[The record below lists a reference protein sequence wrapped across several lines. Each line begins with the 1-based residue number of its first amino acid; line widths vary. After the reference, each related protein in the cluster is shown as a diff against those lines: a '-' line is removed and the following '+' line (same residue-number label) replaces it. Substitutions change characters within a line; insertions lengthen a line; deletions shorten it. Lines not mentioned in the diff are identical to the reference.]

1 MAKSRWELEENR
13 KKKAQEKAQQA
24 ILKAAQTQRESWQA
38 GAAARR
44 STNSST
50 SNNTSR
56 TGTQTNTAQSGRS
69 SGTLPGITY
78 TPRLGS
84 GIASPSADTR
94 RADML
99 AGGAARHRTN
109 IDSRTGTN
117 ISRGAQREARE
128 SMLAGGAARRRT
140 NVDSRTGTNTS
151 LYNRDMR
158 DLQLNMTRWHQ
169 TGNAAERE
177 RLNQENNAIRARRGL
192 SYDPSTG
199 TTYDARTGR
208 NYSLPT
214 QLLYGGTAAQ
224 RARAATD
231 IGAQLPFTREA
242 TGENE
247 YSVSMR
253 PTLEQ
258 VLSGT
263 ADEARGVNAHQVM
276 NELFSR
282 SAEEWTDQ
290 DTATR
295 DIAVR
300 ELEEEMQRMLERYGL
315 PSSRYGLGNAAV
327 ERLRQAGADE
337 TTLAYAQEN
346 VELREAA
353 NRLGQGLEAVAKRFI
368 GSIPA
373 LAETSRQQ
381 SENVAQ
387 SRQNPEYVKL
397 EAEKQQLENQLTSMP
412 STNYDGSLNQDY
424 LDVYNRLQ
432 AVQQRMQE
440 IAVQTPVDQNKWGQT
455 MLREAAE
462 AQANATAGLA
472 TVPRFLAN
480 TGISIAGNAP
490 SLLAA
495 MIPGAGPAV
504 GAGLLGASAAGQ
516 RAQELSAEGASPSEA
531 LGRGIVSGIIE
542 AVTEKL
548 PIDTLADILNRG
560 GTDAVRSILRQMGI
574 EAGEESASYMM
585 NLASDWAA
593 ADPNAQ
599 FSFADLAEQALGG
612 AISGGVYGGAGTLI
626 GRTGAQTAQET
637 AAAPQANNYPLVRP
651 DAVQTVPEPV
661 RQGSPQTV
669 QQTAE
674 RNGINNQERYNI
686 RTQPAGNGTFWAVDS
701 DIMDVSGK
709 IPDNGEPP
717 FIMDLF
723 YNIDGDPTDRSQ
735 IPNEMLGRGIAENHV
750 MSFVNF
756 LRQNGYDRFA
766 VKDLSEDGNRFFD
779 RLVEKRLLNDAGSY
793 RYAEDQLVPQRMFEV
808 PSIAQQRLAE
818 QTERYRAEAA
828 QAGSTIN
835 QPQLR
840 PEYETRQE
848 STYRTE
854 SEIAAEE
861 AELEWDFAQH
871 FPEEMTQE
879 AKTQALG
886 RRLAELDAEK
896 RAAENLLPG
905 PAREARLQEIEM
917 EIDDTWRELAAA
929 QTAPAQTTMR
939 DFQQQRQVQAARD
952 FASAGEPIQAEQSAT
967 TTVNVPVTAAIQYGA
982 TPQQAM
988 REAEV
993 RAQGEAAQAAR
1004 ETQLSQDIRQSNPT
1018 MRPDNPYF
1026 GLSRQQL
1033 EMERDFAR
1041 QRLERA
1047 RSDRRPER
1055 AQSMQT
1061 QLDQI
1066 EAALEDAQQH
1076 DFKRGDRVFALD
1088 RNNFGEIIDD
1098 RGDGYFDV
1106 YFVNGQTGENGI
1118 HTLHGDLLQSIVPGE
1133 DVPRLTPQDA
1143 AEITGDITD
1152 YSPEEFDRIVSEA
1165 PDQYEAMPKRDL
1177 SRFGGGRLRGG
1188 EEQMQ
1193 KDIEAMT
1200 EEADQ
1205 QGAKQIVPE
1214 SVARNISPVHMA
1226 YNKTLERVLDEA
1238 AGVSETIR
1246 TFFRDTIEKPLAYAK
1261 GLYARNIK
1269 TQMDDYYKAMQ
1280 ETGIRLGS
1288 KESTAVMW
1296 YGEGQRVNEKGD
1308 IEKYTLEHLK
1318 RDFPKKWK
1326 DIVKADSVNR
1336 RIYDEYIQKIQ
1347 KARREV
1353 YPYAEQRVELAI
1365 NRRRA
1370 QIAALSE
1377 QVKNLDAKI
1386 KAGSGTAADQA
1397 ARSETMRE
1405 LKRLEK
1411 DLSQKIKDR
1420 DSGKA
1425 FANQRLF
1432 PRKDFYH
1439 HTMEM
1444 AQGFSALKNILDV
1457 DSNIDPR
1464 LVGKSDNTK
1473 PNAKWSGILQHRRG
1487 VNALEDSVAAMLDYI
1502 PQAEYMINIDPQ
1514 VARLRTVVRDL
1525 VDGTAN
1531 ADQTNANSLIEWLT
1545 DYTNDLAGKTNPF
1558 DRALQKVVSRKAFKA
1573 LEWLNGRAKSNAILG
1588 NLNSAL
1594 AQVYNLP
1601 NGLAYIHDPR
1611 DISAGLVD
1619 FAAAK
1624 AGNDRAKS
1632 ILQSSNF
1639 LTERY
1644 LDKAQKQFDESLL
1657 HKPKQFA
1664 VWLMIAG
1671 DEQVAQMIY
1680 FSAYEQALRRGEADP
1695 VFYAD
1700 DITRRAIAGRG
1711 VGETP
1716 LMQKSKIVQLIAP
1729 FQVEVSNAYYVIK
1742 EKIGARDALGLTLLF
1757 LSTFLL
1763 NELKEDLS
1771 GTRTGMDLIDAGSDA
1786 IKEVLDPKY
1795 EGNTLNK
1802 MLTVATRLGGE
1813 VLSNMPFGSQIAS
1826 TLVPDETRRTKLF
1839 GESDPTRFGTGNIG
1853 INALL
1858 EPVGQFLSGQE
1869 VNPWD
1874 PLTNLVMPWGG
1885 RQVSRSVDMAED
1897 SGLLPIFR
1905 ISQDGVRADRQD
1917 VQASY
1922 SDDSTRLRFPMD
1934 TDIGNIL
1941 KGLAF
1946 GRYATDAGK
1955 AYIEGGLK
1963 MLSEDKTA
1971 AFTRGVTEQ
1980 GIDEATL
1987 YDVIVKIGQAE
1998 PVKDAEGNT
2007 LTSSKQVARRML
2019 FDREDL
2025 TAEQKR
2031 WIDEQLLIDP
2041 DSDQQPADY
2050 TDYNT
2055 FMLYNIRDSR
2065 KDAAR
2070 DAIATGLSI
2079 DQFVQW
2085 DDRLSEMIGEKDE
2098 NDKKVRTEAEARNI
2112 VLDEVMQDSTLSD
2125 SEKQALADYVLIS
2138 SIGEE
2143 DEKARKNWETIA
2155 KGKVN
2160 ASDFVRF
2167 QADASVYD
2175 AWAEGTGTDNAAN
2188 VAEILRGYDGLTD
2201 EQRDVLFQTY
2211 RDNMSVNPFHVSV
2224 YEKSIDPNG
2233 SFYGALT
2240 DDGKARLRSLLNEYE
2255 QDINEGAELD
2265 EWRAKAY
2272 MAEKE
2277 AGISPATY
2285 AMYRVALETANTDD
2299 KGNPRQSEAEA
2310 CVNAMDGLTQYQ
2322 KAYLYAITNKSWKN
2336 NPFGSATVGEY
2347 SSGQEV
2353 GINPVAGAAVTSR
2366 FGPRDSFQTD
2376 NGAMSSSL
2384 HPSIDIGAAEGTP
2397 IGAYKSG
2404 KVTQN
2409 GWVDGYGWTIEV
2421 THSDG
2426 TVSAYHHMMEQS
2438 PVAVGTE
2445 VKQGEQIGKVGQTGN
2460 SKGAHLD
2467 LTITRDGKPIDP
2479 ATLIPELQD
2488 SATGYVWTGS
2498 NVYTNVTSG
2507 SGQDSSGSSGSSGLK
2522 SLDNLLKLDGLF

>member
-214 QLLYGGTAAQ
+214 QMLYGGTAAQ

-373 LAETSRQQ
+373 IAETSRQQ

-387 SRQNPEYVKL
+387 SRQNPEYVQL

-504 GAGLLGASAAGQ
+504 GAGLMGAQATGQ
-516 RAQELSAEGASPSEA
+516 RAQELNAEGASPSEA

-599 FSFADLAEQALGG
+599 FSFTDLAEQALGG

-626 GRTGAQTAQET
+626 GRAGAQTAQTGTNAQQET
-637 AAAPQANNYPLVRP
+637 NTPTGMQ
-651 DAVQTVPEPV
+651 DAVQGDSRQNVSSSGFIMPEAKRRQMAAQDAEYAAQIDGVFNGSVSPANPV
-661 RQGSPQTV
+661 VIGDTPDILLSLGATDLPMTMTQSTARKIAFPAGYMGGSH
-669 QQTAE
+669 
-674 RNGINNQERYNI
+674 NLGIPALKRLPEQMRDPAAVL
-686 RTQPAGNGTFWAVDS
+686 RSKTQPDSFVILTEWNDTNGNPVVVAVHLDKQGHVELS
-701 DIMDVSGK
+701 NEVASAYGK
-709 IPDNGEPP
+709 NNFAALTGENGENVLYTKNNKS
-717 FIMDLF
+717 I
-723 YNIDGDPTDRSQ
+723 
-735 IPNEMLGRGIAENHV
+735 
-750 MSFVNF
+750 
-756 LRQNGYDRFA
+756 
-766 VKDLSEDGNRFFD
+766 
-779 RLVEKRLLNDAGSY
+779 
-793 RYAEDQLVPQRMFEV
+793 DQLLSIRLQLPEAMADDTLVAY
-808 PSIAQQRLAE
+808 SIAQNSGE
-818 QTERYRAEAA
+818 GNPA
-828 QAGSTIN
+828 QADSQT
-835 QPQLR
+835 
-840 PEYETRQE
+840 
-848 STYRTE
+848 
-854 SEIAAEE
+854 
-861 AELEWDFAQH
+861 
-871 FPEEMTQE
+871 
-879 AKTQALG
+879 LG
-886 RRLAELDAEK
+886 QQLAELDAEM
-896 RAAENLLPG
+896 RTAESLLPG
-905 PAREARLQEIEM
+905 PARDARIAEIRAEMEETAELLKNGRVVETNSQREQRQNRDLKKAALTMDENAFFEYYRYVTEEWDITPEEARVMQEVFIEQNRLDRIGAM
-917 EIDDTWRELAAA
+917 AAHAKENAIDVDA
-929 QTAPAQTTMR
+929 Q
-939 DFQQQRQVQAARD
+939 FV
-952 FASAGEPIQAEQSAT
+952 PINKAFT
-967 TTVNVPVTAAIQYGA
+967 YGMS
-982 TPQQAM
+982 PEQAM
-988 REAEV
+988 REAQV
-993 RAQGEAAQAAR
+993 RAQGEAKRAAYQSEREETVAELMQAWTDKRAAEAQAERTRDGLTLTDNDIRLAQNAAMSGVDTVNWEYADNPEKAYLYGKALRAVREADQPIRQYFAQRTAALQAEAEKAADAIAAYAKEKKTGAQYQR
-1004 ETQLSQDIRQSNPT
+1004 ETMERNIRDIFGKEHQAEAEAIIREYITPVHKAVAKGNQLKNSLRERVKKLKLNKHERALVQMRLEAEDGAAAEYIKNNGLTVTPEMDAKINRAVEEFRNIYDELHRRINETQVLNGQEPTPYRKNYAPHFTKGKQDLTLLARARLKLGFGADSNLKQ
-1018 MRPDNPYF
+1018 RPDNLPTDIAGISDTFRPGKKWF
-1026 GLSRQQL
+1026 GHLL
-1033 EMERDFAR
+1033 
-1041 QRLERA
+1041 QREGEITDYDIVA
-1047 RSDRRPER
+1047 GFD
-1055 AQSMQT
+1055 AY
-1061 QLDQI
+1061 I
-1066 EAALEDAQQH
+1066 EDAADVITLTESIQKLRALEDQIRYSLSSEGVKAKIDAIRKDPELNGLQQRQEIEKAYDEQQNPTTAQRLIQNLRETYQIGMGRFVTELRRYTDNLAGKKSREDRGWEDMVNRQFYTVAKNLESRVAANMISLNPGSWLTNLIPITQASGEVSVPNLVKGMYQTVKGAVTDDGYRDASAFLTNRYGSDRLDKTLAQRASDLSGAPMELIDH
-1076 DFKRGDRVFALD
+1076 FVANTIHRARYAQNIDKGMSMDAAIEDADAYTASLMADRSKGALPTAFNATNPIRKVFTMFQTEVNNQLSYLFKDMPKAQREKGVAAVAWAYTKVFGTAYLFNLAYSALTGRDAALD
-1088 RNNFGEIIDD
+1088 PVGIIADALGIGDD
-1098 RGDGYFDV
+1098 EDEERSGWDV
-1106 YFVNGQTGENGI
+1106 AADLGLGVAENLPFVGGI
-1118 HTLHGDLLQSIVPGE
+1118 LGGGRVPIQSAFPNPITIWNSLSG
-1133 DVPRLTPQDA
+1133 DA
-1143 AEITGDITD
+1143 A
-1152 YSPEEFDRIVSEA
+1152 PEKKAQTVGKELA
-1165 PDQYEAMPKRDL
+1165 KPLTYLLPK
-1177 SRFGGGRLRGG
+1177 FGGGAARRAIEGYATIDAGGSYTYDSDGNRVLQFPAYGQKPQDYARAMLFGKWSSEEAQEYIDKGFKGLSADETAVFDQLRNNMGLDARQAMDTILSLRGF
-1188 EEQMQ
+1188 ESV
-1193 KDIEAMT
+1193 KDSEGNT
-1200 EEADQ
+1200 VQTVKDQ
-1205 QGAKQIVPE
+1205 QRLALFDNENLTPE
-1214 SVARNISPVHMA
+1214 
-1226 YNKTLERVLDEA
+1226 
-1238 AGVSETIR
+1238 
-1246 TFFRDTIEKPLAYAK
+1246 
-1261 GLYARNIK
+1261 
-1269 TQMDDYYKAMQ
+1269 
-1280 ETGIRLGS
+1280 
-1288 KESTAVMW
+1288 
-1296 YGEGQRVNEKGD
+1296 
-1308 IEKYTLEHLK
+1308 
-1318 RDFPKKWK
+1318 
-1326 DIVKADSVNR
+1326 
-1336 RIYDEYIQKIQ
+1336 Q
-1347 KARREV
+1347 KAAV
-1353 YPYAEQRVELAI
+1353 
-1365 NRRRA
+1365 
-1370 QIAALSE
+1370 
-1377 QVKNLDAKI
+1377 
-1386 KAGSGTAADQA
+1386 
-1397 ARSETMRE
+1397 
-1405 LKRLEK
+1405 
-1411 DLSQKIKDR
+1411 
-1420 DSGKA
+1420 
-1425 FANQRLF
+1425 
-1432 PRKDFYH
+1432 
-1439 HTMEM
+1439 
-1444 AQGFSALKNILDV
+1444 
-1457 DSNIDPR
+1457 
-1464 LVGKSDNTK
+1464 
-1473 PNAKWSGILQHRRG
+1473 
-1487 VNALEDSVAAMLDYI
+1487 
-1502 PQAEYMINIDPQ
+1502 
-1514 VARLRTVVRDL
+1514 
-1525 VDGTAN
+1525 
-1531 ADQTNANSLIEWLT
+1531 
-1545 DYTNDLAGKTNPF
+1545 
-1558 DRALQKVVSRKAFKA
+1558 DRALIVSG
-1573 LEWLNGRAKSNAILG
+1573 E
-1588 NLNSAL
+1588 
-1594 AQVYNLP
+1594 
-1601 NGLAYIHDPR
+1601 
-1611 DISAGLVD
+1611 
-1619 FAAAK
+1619 
-1624 AGNDRAKS
+1624 
-1632 ILQSSNF
+1632 
-1639 LTERY
+1639 
-1644 LDKAQKQFDESLL
+1644 DE
-1657 HKPKQFA
+1657 
-1664 VWLMIAG
+1664 
-1671 DEQVAQMIY
+1671 
-1680 FSAYEQALRRGEADP
+1680 
-1695 VFYAD
+1695 
-1700 DITRRAIAGRG
+1700 
-1711 VGETP
+1711 
-1716 LMQKSKIVQLIAP
+1716 
-1729 FQVEVSNAYYVIK
+1729 
-1742 EKIGARDALGLTLLF
+1742 
-1757 LSTFLL
+1757 
-1763 NELKEDLS
+1763 
-1771 GTRTGMDLIDAGSDA
+1771 
-1786 IKEVLDPKY
+1786 
-1795 EGNTLNK
+1795 
-1802 MLTVATRLGGE
+1802 
-1813 VLSNMPFGSQIAS
+1813 
-1826 TLVPDETRRTKLF
+1826 
-1839 GESDPTRFGTGNIG
+1839 
-1853 INALL
+1853 
-1858 EPVGQFLSGQE
+1858 
-1869 VNPWD
+1869 
-1874 PLTNLVMPWGG
+1874 
-1885 RQVSRSVDMAED
+1885 
-1897 SGLLPIFR
+1897 
-1905 ISQDGVRADRQD
+1905 
-1917 VQASY
+1917 
-1922 SDDSTRLRFPMD
+1922 
-1934 TDIGNIL
+1934 
-1941 KGLAF
+1941 
-1946 GRYATDAGK
+1946 
-1955 AYIEGGLK
+1955 
-1963 MLSEDKTA
+1963 
-1971 AFTRGVTEQ
+1971 
-1980 GIDEATL
+1980 
-1987 YDVIVKIGQAE
+1987 
-1998 PVKDAEGNT
+1998 
-2007 LTSSKQVARRML
+2007 
-2019 FDREDL
+2019 
-2025 TAEQKR
+2025 
-2031 WIDEQLLIDP
+2031 
-2041 DSDQQPADY
+2041 QPADY
-2050 TDYNT
+2050 SDRNAFLLGQYVSE
-2055 FMLYNIRDSR
+2055 SR
-2065 KDAAR
+2065 RDAAR
-2070 DAIATGLSI
+2070 EAISHGLSI
-2079 DQFVQW
+2079 DQFVTW
-2085 DDRLSEMIGEKDE
+2085 DDRLSELTGEKDE
-2098 NDKKVRTEAEARNI
+2098 NDKKVRTEAEARGI

-2125 SEKQALADYVLIS
+2125 SEKQAIADYVLIS

-2143 DEKARKNWETIA
+2143 DEKTRENWETIA

-2167 QADASVYD
+2167 QADTSVYD
-2175 AWAEGTGTDNAAN
+2175 DWAEGTGTDNAAN
-2188 VAEILRGYDGLTD
+2188 VATILRGYDSLTD

-2322 KAYLYAITNKSWKN
+2322 KAYLYASTNSSWKN
-2336 NPFGSATVGEY
+2336 NPFGSAAVGEY

-2353 GINPVAGAAVTSR
+2353 GINPVAGATVTSR
-2366 FGPRDSFQTD
+2366 FGPRKSFQTD

-2409 GWVDGYGWTIEV
+2409 GWVNGYGWTIEV

-2507 SGQDSSGSSGSSGLK
+2507 SGQDSGGSSGSSSGLK
-2522 SLDNLLKLDGLF
+2522 RLDDLSGFKSLF